1 MQEVRIIVCQNKFLI
16 LKSITANLRCSPL
29 LPCVQKSGVQKC
41 GVQKCGVQNSGVQK
55 SGVQNSGVQ
64 KSGVQKSGVRA
75 TASWGRMTFNRRET
89 TI

>member
-1 MQEVRIIVCQNKFLI
+1 MQEVRIIVQNKFLI
-16 LKSITANLRCSPL
+16 LKSITVNLRYSPL
-29 LPCVQKSGVQKC
+29 LPCVQKC

-55 SGVQNSGVQ
+55 SGVQKSGVQKSGVQ

-75 TASWGRMTFNRRET
+75 TTSWGRMTVNRRET